1 MTADPRTN
9 PDATLISTVQADD
22 PRLLDIAG
30 DGGTWGRG
38 GMRTKVTAAR
48 LAARSATS
56 AVIAGGRRPGVLL
69 DIAAA
74 RAVGTLFAAPA
85 TKLAAR
91 KLWLAGTLHVRGR
104 VRLDAGACKVLREQG
119 KSLLP
124 VGVLG
129 LEGEFER
136 GELVSCID
144 EAGLEIARG
153 LVNYS
158 SRETAAIKG
167 LPTARLESAL
177 GYLREPELI
186 HRDNL
191 ALV

>member
-1 MTADPRTN
+1 
-9 PDATLISTVQADD
+9 V
-22 PRLLDIAG
+22 
-30 DGGTWGRG
+30 
-38 GMRTKVTAAR
+38 
-48 LAARSATS
+48 
-56 AVIAGGRRPGVLL
+56 
-69 DIAAA
+69 
-74 RAVGTLFAAPA
+74 
-85 TKLAAR
+85 
-91 KLWLAGTLHVRGR
+91 
-104 VRLDAGACKVLREQG
+104 
-119 KSLLP
+119 
-124 VGVLG
+124 
-129 LEGEFER
+129 
-136 GELVSCID
+136 D